1 MLIVLVKINLLEVKN
16 KSAYTKRLGIAFQGS
31 QLPEAGTNA
40 MVVLCDA
47 YPLRINKAAEVTC
60 FEFV

>member
-1 MLIVLVKINLLEVKN
+1 MKGYA
-16 KSAYTKRLGIAFQGS
+16 KSLHKPQGS